1 MNIKRKTL
9 AVLTALSLAV
19 TTFTPIA
26 AFAANEAG
34 FVAEKTAEEPT
45 AEETVYISEDGE
57 ETDETEYFEE
67 EFEEEEEIEETAVEL
82 FDTAYVAASSE
93 QTDDSIAYVYND
105 DGGNYYSDFDSI
117 YTDISGGTITDG
129 MTIKLL
135 TDATWTLTA
144 NKTITIGLTFD
155 LNGKTLTLDGN
166 YYLRFYPDSS
176 SSKVAFIDS
185 SYESGDLNGKVVG
198 SYGGKSNFGMIR
210 VAKACSVELK
220 NVYFEN
226 TNYDYVMEIGTSSG
240 VLIDLDAD
248 NCEFVNSNTATYSS
262 TSKTVYSRCML
273 LYGNKATAT
282 SEILKL
288 KDCTF
293 ETSTEGNSGAAL
305 CIQSGKSATNSVI
318 EIDDCDIINNGVSST
333 NAHALFLSSNFNNKL
348 TVVNSNIT
356 AASGVNAIS
365 LNYSIAS
372 TADITFGEG
381 NTVTGKVNFGN
392 ASSPVY
398 NIKVTGG
405 CFTYNDGTEEQNPF
419 VGSSETGTAVTTLL
433 TLTGGYFKT
442 DVSDVVASN
451 CDCVANT
458 TGNYSDYGYTV
469 AVNADATNFFVST
482 DEGKKYCDSLSSAL
496 ASEYTGTVYFAADY
510 TLTDADITAIN
521 TYGRTVSNYGD
532 VALTYDGT
540 LKELVSALTAGTIK
554 VTTLSY
560 KYDDTQHTIKNA
572 IIIDGNLTS
581 GTVSNMSYS
590 KGDIYS
596 YYTDDILTGNYVYY
610 YSSSTSFCIIDK
622 ENTTYSLVAEVDG
635 ELYVNSLSYAVTAAT
650 SLNSYDSEVRTVTLL
665 KNTSYSISINAANA
679 SFVLDLNGCTMSGY
693 FYITYYDNS
702 LGSSYANGANIT
714 VKNGT
719 ISKNSSSDFAIHT
732 NGVLTGVT
740 LTMENVNIENTKGI
754 AIYLASGGTYSFV
767 DCNVTGETGIV
778 ARSGDISITDTTIT
792 ATGTAYEYDATY
804 SGGAQS
810 TGDALVLIASDYP
823 GGAPSVTEFSG
834 NTMTSENS
842 NAVVCYTYTS
852 VEEDGE
858 DDIQNKEFITDGTYS
873 SDVSAYI
880 ADNYYA
886 YDESTGTY
894 KVLASSSKV
903 YESAS
908 TSSYSVTLTDLW
920 DEVSSD
926 SDFSYN
932 ENAEYRVVLSD
943 IDTTDTAVSTAV
955 STIKADNTGS
965 EFIETDI
972 SVKKYVNNVVDDSY
986 TYTLT
991 NAQTV
996 QITLPVPADSATVYH
1011 LAGATPTTAISST
1024 LSDDGYTVT
1033 FETSSFSPYV
1043 FVYTPR
1049 ATITYADNVYLSLDD
1064 GDVKNDGVYNLVL
1077 NGVTSGNADAVIY
1090 RFMSAQLKLALDDSC
1105 DIKKINAL
1113 SIAPADGINVIYNG
1127 NGEYGFYADATNA
1140 NSSITAK
1147 TITLGTVTVSGVG
1160 TYEIDLST
1168 ENGFVNQ
1175 AHGAETTNNIVTD
1188 FVYNANY
1195 STGTGYLLLDGTFPT
1210 AGSVTLLTTE
1220 LKVNVMFP
1228 NEVKNNEAAYTN
1240 MSVNI
1245 KGGVGIDETIKLGS
1259 DTTDV
1264 AYTTIDGYYGYTYT
1278 FTVPMNY
1285 TYALTFTG
1293 DGYRTCTT
1301 TITPSDTTSSVTV
1314 WNNVMSDDTTV
1325 VTGGTGT
1332 GDLKVTF
1339 LAGDIVMDNEINLYD
1354 LSAVVSY
1361 FGKTV
1366 TATEQEFICYDLN
1379 RDGKIDSKD
1388 IAMVLVSW
1396 DN

>member
-9 AVLTALSLAV
+9 AVLTALSLAA
-19 TTFTPIA
+19 TTFTPLA
-26 AFAANEAG
+26 AFAADDTDLAEDVLIEETLDEAEVLDAEEEIVEETEVETLDAETESVELTDADTDTTWYTENTSAMEYTISTAAELRGLASLVNNDAVTTTENPGIFYGKTIYLGDDITIDSDWTSIGYLSGSDTTTARAFTGTFDGNGNKITLSGSNGLFGLIAYATIENLTLDVDINNTDDITGSPSGNGVAALAVCAVYQADIKNVTIDGSVIANYSDTDGYADAAAFINRAGKGLTATINITDCVNNAKVVAYDRKAAGYIVSMNGGATVNITNCENNGRIEAYQLSTSSGEMYSAG
-34 FVAEKTAEEPT
+34 FTAWNSGVLNMTNCTNNGEIYGYRTVDGSSTLAVGGISANAWQSTCT
-45 AEETVYISEDGE
+45 ATYTNVTNNGELMAINDAYQAYAWNSDGSVKSIGHNVHVGGIVGMANPSATVYI
-57 ETDETEYFEE
+57 
-67 EFEEEEEIEETAVEL
+67 
-82 FDTAYVAASSE
+82 
-93 QTDDSIAYVYND
+93 
-105 DGGNYYSDFDSI
+105 
-117 YTDISGGTITDG
+117 
-129 MTIKLL
+129 
-135 TDATWTLTA
+135 TDATSAGKINGSITNESNTNHYVNAGGIIGQLNSATVHIYSA
-144 NKTITIGLTFD
+144 VVENTCTITTENPNTSADNVGVYVGNRS
-155 LNGKTLTLDGN
+155 NGSL
-166 YYLRFYPDSS
+166 YLY
-176 SSKVAFIDS
+176 
-185 SYESGDLNGKVVG
+185 
-198 SYGGKSNFGMIR
+198 
-210 VAKACSVELK
+210 SVE
-220 NVYFEN
+220 N
-226 TNYDYVMEIGTSSG
+226 
-240 VLIDLDAD
+240 
-248 NCEFVNSNTATYSS
+248 
-262 TSKTVYSRCML
+262 
-273 LYGNKATAT
+273 
-282 SEILKL
+282 
-288 KDCTF
+288 
-293 ETSTEGNSGAAL
+293 
-305 CIQSGKSATNSVI
+305 
-318 EIDDCDIINNGVSST
+318 
-333 NAHALFLSSNFNNKL
+333 
-348 TVVNSNIT
+348 NSNIT
-356 AASGVNAIS
+356 
-365 LNYSIAS
+365 
-372 TADITFGEG
+372 
-381 NTVTGKVNFGN
+381 VTGNGDN
-392 ASSPVY
+392 ATASYVASVT
-398 NIKVTGG
+398 TGG
-405 CFTYNDGTEEQNPF
+405 TTTYYETIAEAIAAVPTDGTETTITLLQDMAIEETVEISSDKN
-419 VGSSETGTAVTTLL
+419 VILDLAGHTISATGCHAITNSGILTINDSSEDATGTVDALSHAKATIYNNGTVILNGGTYKRSNEAGASTTDNGSNSYYTILNHGTMTVNDGVTVLNSGKYSSLFENGYQNYNSGNSGSGYVEGTNSANP
-433 TLTGGYFKT
+433 TLTINGGIFDGGLNTIKNDDGSILEINGGTFTNVAQNVVLNVNVATINGGDFTTNANYAVIQNRYKN
-442 DVSDVVASN
+442 DVYITGQLTITGGTFTNTNSGSDATVISAL
-451 CDCVANT
+451 NT
-458 TGNYSDYGYTV
+458 TGN
-469 AVNADATNFFVST
+469 T
-482 DEGKKYCDSLSSAL
+482 D
-496 ASEYTGTVYFAADY
+496 
-510 TLTDADITAIN
+510 
-521 TYGRTVSNYGD
+521 
-532 VALTYDGT
+532 
-540 LKELVSALTAGTIK
+540 
-554 VTTLSY
+554 
-560 KYDDTQHTIKNA
+560 
-572 IIIDGNLTS
+572 
-581 GTVSNMSYS
+581 
-590 KGDIYS
+590 
-596 YYTDDILTGNYVYY
+596 
-610 YSSSTSFCIIDK
+610 
-622 ENTTYSLVAEVDG
+622 
-635 ELYVNSLSYAVTAAT
+635 
-650 SLNSYDSEVRTVTLL
+650 
-665 KNTSYSISINAANA
+665 
-679 SFVLDLNGCTMSGY
+679 
-693 FYITYYDNS
+693 
-702 LGSSYANGANIT
+702 T
-714 VKNGT
+714 VKITITGGT
-719 ISKNSSSDFAIHT
+719 FTNNSSSAAAINAGNTATAISDGTFT
-732 NGVLTGVT
+732 NAAEGDSVAGDNLSLT
-740 LTMENVNIENTKGI
+740 
-754 AIYLASGGTYSFV
+754 GGTYS
-767 DCNVTGETGIV
+767 D
-778 ARSGDISITDTTIT
+778 
-792 ATGTAYEYDATY
+792 
-804 SGGAQS
+804 
-810 TGDALVLIASDYP
+810 
-823 GGAPSVTEFSG
+823 
-834 NTMTSENS
+834 
-842 NAVVCYTYTS
+842 
-852 VEEDGE
+852 
-858 DDIQNKEFITDGTYS
+858 
-873 SDVSAYI
+873 DVSEYV

-886 YDESTGTY
+886 YDETTGTY

-986 TYTLT
+986 TYTPT

-996 QITLPVPADSATVYH
+996 QITLPVPAESGTVKVYH
-1011 LAGATPTTAISST
+1011 IDSTKTGGYEEINSPT

-1049 ATITYADNVYLSLDD
+1049 ATITYEDNVYLSLDD

-1396 DN
+1396 NK